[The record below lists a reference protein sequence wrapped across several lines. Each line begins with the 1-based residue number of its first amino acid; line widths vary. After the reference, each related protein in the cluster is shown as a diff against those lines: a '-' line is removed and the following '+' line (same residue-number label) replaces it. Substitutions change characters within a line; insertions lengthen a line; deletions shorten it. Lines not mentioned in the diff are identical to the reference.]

1 MGYRMEEVQAAL
13 ERIRR
18 KLELS
23 QRQILAYG
31 RDFAQLYRRER
42 EERARLAQ
50 VHEKLRI
57 ILDSMS
63 DAMVA
68 TDGRFRIV
76 EYNRA
81 FRELAMLPERLE
93 RAVPLPDVL
102 PVEPLLE
109 RARELRP
116 RSRRRVLAEWQC
128 NTPKRRCFEVVINR
142 IRSGRQQSGY
152 LFLFR
157 DVTEQKRLEQMKSRF
172 FTFASHELQAPLQGL
187 LGFLHLMYQGLKDRL
202 DAEERRH
209 FEFLIESGEN
219 LRLMTEDLLRLSPRE
234 GSRSEKKV
242 ARLDSILLD
251 ALRRVN
257 VDIQALGLNI
267 RKEGAFDAE
276 ICGDIEMMV
285 KAFESIL
292 KVFTLY
298 CRPEAT
304 LWIRGKLTGRRIQL
318 EFFDPDLP
326 VEETDIREMLQGG
339 EATGDRLSHL
349 GLGLA
354 LARDVLEWLGGGL
367 SLAEEPFLKMIVT
380 IPVKNHSTGGKKEE

>member
-1 MGYRMEEVQAAL
+1 
-13 ERIRR
+13 
-18 KLELS
+18 
-23 QRQILAYG
+23 
-31 RDFAQLYRRER
+31 
-42 EERARLAQ
+42 
-50 VHEKLRI
+50 
-57 ILDSMS
+57 MS